1 MDYSNTSVF
10 GGRPC
15 KKDPPNKRRVNGGQA
30 GGFTI
35 CNFRFTIE
43 GDCRAALAMTVF
55 VAYSVERIADRGAG
69 GFGIYDF
76 R

>member
-1 MDYSNTSVF
+1 
-10 GGRPC
+10 
-15 KKDPPNKRRVNGGQA
+15 
-30 GGFTI
+30 
-35 CNFRFTIE
+35 FTIE

-76 R
+76 RFTIVEDCGGWMKCPRPQAGQKDGR